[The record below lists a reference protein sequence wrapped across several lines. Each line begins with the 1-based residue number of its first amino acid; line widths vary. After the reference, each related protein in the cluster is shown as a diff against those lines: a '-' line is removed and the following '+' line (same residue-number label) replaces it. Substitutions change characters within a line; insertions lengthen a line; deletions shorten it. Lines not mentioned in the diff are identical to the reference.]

1 MRIVIQR
8 VSQAKVT
15 VQGKEV
21 GTIGPGLCLFLGVAK
36 GDTEEDSTYL
46 VQKSVELRI
55 FEDDEG
61 KFNRTLLDVGG
72 EILVVSQFTLYGDCT
87 KGRRPSFSH
96 AASPEEAELIYQKFV
111 QKLRE
116 KGLKVGTGQF
126 QAKMEVSLVNSG
138 PVTFIIESKLPVE
151 RSKL

>member
-21 GTIGPGLCLFLGVAK
+21 GAIGPGLCLFLGVAK

-46 VQKSVELRI
+46 AQKSVELRI

-96 AASPEEAELIYQKFV
+96 AASPEDAERLYQQFV
-111 QKLRE
+111 QKLRDR
-116 KGLKVGTGQF
+116 GLNVATGQF

-138 PVTFIIESKLPVE
+138 PVTFIIDSE
-151 RSKL
+151 

>member
-1 MRIVIQR
+1 MRLVIQR

-21 GTIGPGLCLFLGVAK
+21 GAIGPGLCLFLGVAK

-46 VQKSVELRI
+46 IQKSVELRI

-72 EILVVSQFTLYGDCT
+72 EVLVVSQFTLYGDCT

-96 AASPEEAELIYQKFV
+96 AASPEEAERLYQQFV

-116 KGLKVGTGQF
+116 KGPRVATGQF

-138 PVTFIIESKLPVE
+138 PVTFIIDSE
-151 RSKL
+151 

>member
-1 MRIVIQR
+1 
-8 VSQAKVT
+8 VT
-15 VQGKEV
+15 VEGKEV
-21 GTIGPGLCLFLGVAK
+21 GAIGPGLCLFLGVAK

-46 VQKSVELRI
+46 AQKSVELRI

-96 AASPEEAELIYQKFV
+96 AASPEDAERLYQQFV
-111 QKLRE
+111 QKLRDRA
-116 KGLKVGTGQF
+116 LNVATGQF

-138 PVTFIIESKLPVE
+138 PVTFIIESK
-151 RSKL
+151 

>member
-21 GTIGPGLCLFLGVAK
+21 GAIGPGLCLFLGVAK

-46 VQKSVELRI
+46 AQKSVELRI

-96 AASPEEAELIYQKFV
+96 AASPEDAERLYQQFV
-111 QKLRE
+111 QKLRDR
-116 KGLKVGTGQF
+116 GLNVATGQF
-126 QAKMEVSLVNSG
+126 QAKMEVSRVNSG
-138 PVTFIIESKLPVE
+138 PVTFIIDST
-151 RSKL
+151 

>member
-21 GTIGPGLCLFLGVAK
+21 GAIGPGLCLFLGVAK

-46 VQKSVELRI
+46 AQKSVELRI

-87 KGRRPSFSH
+87 KGRRP
-96 AASPEEAELIYQKFV
+96 P
-111 QKLRE
+111 R
-116 KGLKVGTGQF
+116 
-126 QAKMEVSLVNSG
+126 VNSK
-138 PVTFIIESKLPVE
+138 PKWRFHL
-151 RSKL
+151 

>member
-21 GTIGPGLCLFLGVAK
+21 GAIGPGLCLFLGVAK

-46 VQKSVELRI
+46 AQKSVELRI

-96 AASPEEAELIYQKFV
+96 AASPEDAERLYQQFV
-111 QKLRE
+111 QKLRDR
-116 KGLKVGTGQF
+116 GLNIATGQF

-138 PVTFIIESKLPVE
+138 PVTFIIDST
-151 RSKL
+151 

>member
-1 MRIVIQR
+1 MRLVIQR

-21 GTIGPGLCLFLGVAK
+21 GAIGPGLCLFLGVAK

-61 KFNRTLLDVGG
+61 KFNRALLDVGG

-96 AASPEEAELIYQKFV
+96 AASPEEAERLYQQFV

-116 KGLKVGTGQF
+116 KGLRVATGQF

-138 PVTFIIESKLPVE
+138 PVTFIIDSE
-151 RSKL
+151 

>member
-1 MRIVIQR
+1 MRLVIQR
-8 VSQAKVT
+8 VSQANVT

-21 GTIGPGLCLFLGVAK
+21 EAIGPGLCLFLGVAK

-61 KFNRTLLDVGG
+61 KFNRKLLDVGG

-96 AASPEEAELIYQKFV
+96 AASPEEAERLYQQFV

-116 KGLKVGTGQF
+116 KGPRVATGQF

-138 PVTFIIESKLPVE
+138 PVTFIIDSE
-151 RSKL
+151 

>member
-1 MRIVIQR
+1 MRLVIQR

-21 GTIGPGLCLFLGVAK
+21 GAIGPGLSLFLGVAK

-46 VQKSVELRI
+46 VQKSVDLRI

-72 EILVVSQFTLYGDCT
+72 EALVVSQFTLYGDCT

-96 AASPEEAELIYQKFV
+96 AASPEEAERLYQQFV

-116 KGLKVGTGQF
+116 KGPRVATGQF

-138 PVTFIIESKLPVE
+138 PVTFIIDSK
-151 RSKL
+151 

>member
-1 MRIVIQR
+1 MRLVIQR

-15 VQGKEV
+15 VQGKEI
-21 GTIGPGLCLFLGVAK
+21 GAIGPGLCLFLGVAK

-55 FEDDEG
+55 FEDNEG

-72 EILVVSQFTLYGDCT
+72 EALVVSQFTLYGDCT

-96 AASPEEAELIYQKFV
+96 AASPEEAERLYQQFV

-116 KGLKVGTGQF
+116 KNPRVATGQF

-138 PVTFIIESKLPVE
+138 PVTFIIDSE
-151 RSKL
+151 

>member
-1 MRIVIQR
+1 MRLVIQR

-21 GTIGPGLCLFLGVAK
+21 GAIGPGLCLFLGVAK

-96 AASPEEAELIYQKFV
+96 AASPEEAERLYQQFV

-116 KGLKVGTGQF
+116 KGPRVASGQF

-138 PVTFIIESKLPVE
+138 PVTFIIDSE
-151 RSKL
+151 

>member
-1 MRIVIQR
+1 MRLVIQR

-21 GTIGPGLCLFLGVAK
+21 GAIGPGLCLFLGVAK
-36 GDTEEDSTYL
+36 GDTEEDSNYL

-72 EILVVSQFTLYGDCT
+72 EALVVSQFTLYGDCT

-96 AASPEEAELIYQKFV
+96 AASPEEAERLYQQFV

-116 KGLKVGTGQF
+116 KGPRVATGQF

-138 PVTFIIESKLPVE
+138 PVTFIIDSE
-151 RSKL
+151 

>member
-21 GTIGPGLCLFLGVAK
+21 GAIGPGLCLFLGVAK

-46 VQKSVELRI
+46 AQKSVELRI

-96 AASPEEAELIYQKFV
+96 AASPEDAERLYQQFV
-111 QKLRE
+111 QKLRDR
-116 KGLKVGTGQF
+116 GLNVATGQF
-126 QAKMEVSLVNSG
+126 QAKMEVSLVNRG
-138 PVTFIIESKLPVE
+138 PVTFIIDSD
-151 RSKL
+151 

>member
-1 MRIVIQR
+1 MRLVIQR

-15 VQGKEV
+15 VHGKEV
-21 GTIGPGLCLFLGVAK
+21 GALGPGLCLFLGVAK

-61 KFNRTLLDVGG
+61 KFNRTLLDMGG
-72 EILVVSQFTLYGDCT
+72 EILVVSQFTIYGDCT

-96 AASPEEAELIYQKFV
+96 AASPEEAERLYQQFV
-111 QKLRE
+111 QQLRE
-116 KGLKVGTGQF
+116 KGPRVATGQF

-138 PVTFIIESKLPVE
+138 PVTFIIDSE
-151 RSKL
+151 

>member
-1 MRIVIQR
+1 MRLVIQR

-21 GTIGPGLCLFLGVAK
+21 GAIGPGLCLFLGVAK
-36 GDTEEDSTYL
+36 GDTEENSNYL

-72 EILVVSQFTLYGDCT
+72 EALVVSQFTLYGDCT

-96 AASPEEAELIYQKFV
+96 AASLEEAERLYQQFV
-111 QKLRE
+111 QKLRD
-116 KGLKVGTGQF
+116 KGPRVATGQF
-126 QAKMEVSLVNSG
+126 KAKMEVSLVNSG
-138 PVTFIIESKLPVE
+138 PVTFIIDSE
-151 RSKL
+151 

>member
-1 MRIVIQR
+1 MRLVIQR

-21 GTIGPGLCLFLGVAK
+21 GAIGPGLCLFLGVAK

-61 KFNRTLLDVGG
+61 KFNQKLLDVGG

-96 AASPEEAELIYQKFV
+96 AASPEEAERLYQQFV

-116 KGLKVGTGQF
+116 KGPRVATGQF

-138 PVTFIIESKLPVE
+138 PVTFIIDSE
-151 RSKL
+151 

>member
-1 MRIVIQR
+1 MRLVIQR

-21 GTIGPGLCLFLGVAK
+21 GAIGPGLCLFLGVAK

-61 KFNRTLLDVGG
+61 KFNRKLLDVGG

-96 AASPEEAELIYQKFV
+96 AASPEEAERLYQQFV
-111 QKLRE
+111 QELRE
-116 KGLKVGTGQF
+116 KGPRVATGQF

-138 PVTFIIESKLPVE
+138 PVTFIIDSK
-151 RSKL
+151 

>member
-1 MRIVIQR
+1 M
-8 VSQAKVT
+8 
-15 VQGKEV
+15 
-21 GTIGPGLCLFLGVAK
+21 
-36 GDTEEDSTYL
+36 

-61 KFNRTLLDVGG
+61 KFHQKLLDVGG

-96 AASPEEAELIYQKFV
+96 AASPEEAERLYQQFV

-116 KGLKVGTGQF
+116 KVPRVATGQF

-138 PVTFIIESKLPVE
+138 PVTFIIDSE
-151 RSKL
+151 

>member
-1 MRIVIQR
+1 MRLVIQR

-21 GTIGPGLCLFLGVAK
+21 GAIGPGLCLFLGVAK

-72 EILVVSQFTLYGDCT
+72 EVLVVSQFTLYGDCT

-96 AASPEEAELIYQKFV
+96 AASPEEAERLYQQFV
-111 QKLRE
+111 QKLRD
-116 KGLKVGTGQF
+116 KGPRVATGQF
-126 QAKMEVSLVNSG
+126 QAKMEVSLINSG
-138 PVTFIIESKLPVE
+138 PVTFIIDSE
-151 RSKL
+151 

>member
-1 MRIVIQR
+1 MRLVIQR

-21 GTIGPGLCLFLGVAK
+21 GAIGPGLCLFLGVAK

-96 AASPEEAELIYQKFV
+96 AASPEEAERLYQQFV

-116 KGLKVGTGQF
+116 KGPRVATGQF

-138 PVTFIIESKLPVE
+138 PVTFIIDSE
-151 RSKL
+151 